1 VPLDP
6 CIRDPDPRWKKSKS
20 GTGTGMNIPDPVFL
34 FLQLKMLKFFDAYSD
49 PGSAME
55 KFGSGIRYKHPG
67 YATLAQRINKT
78 RHVN

>member
-1 VPLDP
+1 VLVDH

-20 GTGTGMNIPDPVFL
+20 GNRDENPKSQI
-34 FLQLKMLKFFDAYSD
+34 LKFFDADLD
-49 PGSAME
+49 PGSEME